1 MPRYPARMPA
11 KHQAREDFGS
21 IRAQLKA
28 LTRQI
33 DLLFKQTVRGVE
45 IAEKDLNAKADDAW
59 DHREVNRLR
68 KELDL
73 LRKEVIGQLKRP
85 GYYYRQIDWLQS
97 RFPDA
102 RLVDVEGLVKLVDQ
116 SELEANDW
124 SLTPGRYVGVAP
136 PVEDEDFNFE
146 ETIRDIHLELEGL
159 NQEAIELARIIQS
172 NFEDLGI

>member
-1 MPRYPARMPA
+1 M
-11 KHQAREDFGS
+11 
-21 IRAQLKA
+21 
-28 LTRQI
+28 
-33 DLLFKQTVRGVE
+33 
-45 IAEKDLNAKADDAW
+45 
-59 DHREVNRLR
+59 
-68 KELDL
+68 
-73 LRKEVIGQLKRP
+73 KRP

-159 NQEAIELARIIQS
+159 NQEAAELARTIQS
-172 NFEDLGI
+172 SFEDLRI